1 MGLQKQENLLSK
13 HVMFNETS
21 LLKSTISQQV
31 EKMKIKN
38 VSQWVK
44 VDATPPSPDNSISV
58 EISLNVTPGGDH
70 VASLDAEQI
79 EGKADLV
86 VAEETKKNLQKWAMK
101 KCGSQIG
108 DLD

>member
-1 MGLQKQENLLSK
+1 VLSK
-13 HVMFNETS
+13 HVKFDETL
-21 LLKSTISQQV
+21 LLKSTISQQL
-31 EKMKIKN
+31 ERMKTKDE
-38 VSQWVK
+38 SQRMK
-44 VDATPPSPDNSISV
+44 VDATPPFPDGSVSV